1 MGVIT
6 RVAGT
11 GTAGN
16 TGDDGPAIDAQ
27 LHGPAEVAVTADGGF
42 LIADV
47 NNSVVRKVSAAG
59 VITRVAGTGTA
70 GNTGD
75 DDAATGAQLN
85 FPNAVA
91 VTADGGFLIADFGS
105 NVVRKVAAG

>member
-27 LHGPAEVAVTADGGF
+27 LHGPAELKPATFVDIEESVLLGEEAGLVEGIWDHGRK
-42 LIADV
+42 DV
-47 NNSVVRKVSAAG
+47 VDANRLAAG
-59 VITRVAGTGTA
+59 VEHFRLTMLGYDRSKHRQRV
-70 GNTGD
+70 
-75 DDAATGAQLN
+75 
-85 FPNAVA
+85 
-91 VTADGGFLIADFGS
+91 
-105 NVVRKVAAG
+105 